1 MKAVRI
7 DAYGDRSVLQ
17 FEDAPKPAIKPDDA
31 LVRIVAAAV
40 NPIDWKIRQG
50 RLNTVAPYVF
60 PLTLGWDFSGVI
72 DALGSEVS
80 NFAVGD
86 AVFSRP
92 DIRRDGSYAE
102 YIAVRAVEIARKP
115 KTISHVEAASI
126 PLAGITAWETIVSVG
141 NLVAGQK
148 ALIHAA
154 SGGVGSLAVQI
165 AKWRGAHVVA
175 TTSSANIELVRS
187 LGADQVIDYRN
198 ERFADK
204 VKDVDLVVDTIGGD
218 VQASSWSVLRR
229 GGILASTVSVPSAER
244 AAALGVRSAHVLIS
258 PNASVLDQLAG
269 LVDAGRLRT
278 LIGGE
283 FALRNIAD
291 AHALS
296 EFRSNRRQDRP
307 LCWATVSR
315 DAF

>member
-7 DAYGDRSVLQ
+7 HAYGDRSVLQ
-17 FEDAPKPAIKPDDA
+17 FEDAPKPAIARDEA
-31 LVRIVAAAV
+31 LVRVVAAAV

-50 RLNTVAPYVF
+50 HLKTMVPYVF

-72 DALGSEVS
+72 EALGSEVS
-80 NFAVGD
+80 GLAVGD

-102 YIAVRAVEIARKP
+102 YVAVRAVEIARKP
-115 KTISHVEAASI
+115 KTISHIEAASI
-126 PLAGITAWETIVSVG
+126 PLVGITAWETIVSVG

-165 AKWRGAHVVA
+165 AKSRGAHVVA

-198 ERFADK
+198 QRFTDK
-204 VKDVDLVVDTIGGD
+204 VKDVDVVVDTVGGD

-229 GGILASTVSVPSAER
+229 GGILVSTVSVPSIER
-244 AAALGVRSAHVLIS
+244 AAALGVRSAFVLIS
-258 PNASVLDQLAG
+258 PNAAVLDQLAG
-269 LVDAGRLRT
+269 LVDAGKLRP

-283 FALRNIAD
+283 FALRNVAD

-296 EFRSNRRQDRP
+296 ETSR
-307 LCWATVSR
+307 TVGKIVIYVGQP
-315 DAF
+315 

>member
-7 DAYGDRSVLQ
+7 HAYGDRSVLQ
-17 FEDAPKPAIKPDDA
+17 FEDTPKPEVKPDDA

-50 RLNTVAPYVF
+50 HLKAFVPYVF

-72 DALGSEVS
+72 EALGSEVS
-80 NFAVGD
+80 SFAVGD

-92 DIRRDGSYAE
+92 DVRRDGSYAE
-102 YIAVRAVEIARKP
+102 YIAVRAVELARKP

-126 PLAGITAWETIVSVG
+126 PLVGITAWESIVAVG
-141 NLVAGQK
+141 ALAAGQT

-165 AKWRGAHVVA
+165 AKWRGAHVIA
-175 TTSSANIELVRS
+175 TTSKANVELVRS

-198 ERFADK
+198 ERFAEK
-204 VKDVDLVVDTIGGD
+204 VKDVDLVIDTIGGE

-229 GGILASTVSVPSAER
+229 DGILVSTVSVPSVER
-244 AAALGVRSAHVLIS
+244 AAALGVRSAHILIG
-258 PNASVLDQLAG
+258 PDAAVLDQLAG
-269 LVDAGRLRT
+269 LVDSGKLRT

-283 FALRNIAD
+283 FALQNIAD

-296 EFRSNRRQDRP
+296 ETSR
-307 LCWATVSR
+307 TVGKIVIYVGQP
-315 DAF
+315 

>member
-7 DAYGDRSVLQ
+7 HAYGDRSVLQ
-17 FEDAPKPAIKPDDA
+17 FEDAPKPEIKPDEA

-50 RLNTVAPYVF
+50 HLKTMVPYVF

-72 DALGSEVS
+72 EALGSEVS
-80 NFAVGD
+80 GFAVGD
-86 AVFSRP
+86 GVFSRP

-126 PLAGITAWETIVSVG
+126 PLAGITAWETVVSIG
-141 NLVAGQK
+141 NLAAGQK

-165 AKWRGAHVVA
+165 AKLRGAHVVA

-198 ERFADK
+198 ERFAEK
-204 VKDVDLVVDTIGGD
+204 AKDVDLVVDTIGGE

-229 GGILASTVSVPSAER
+229 GGILVSTVSVPSVER
-244 AAALGVRSAHVLIS
+244 AAALGVRSAHILIG
-258 PNASVLDQLAG
+258 PDAAVLDQLAALLDSG
-269 LVDAGRLRT
+269 KLRT

-283 FALRNIAD
+283 FALRDIAA

-296 EFRSNRRQDRP
+296 ESGR
-307 LCWATVSR
+307 TVGKIVLYVGQP
-315 DAF
+315 

>member
-7 DAYGDRSVLQ
+7 RAYGDSSVLQ
-17 FEDAPKPAIKPDDA
+17 FEDAPKPDIKPDEV

-40 NPIDWKIRQG
+40 NPVDWKIRQG
-50 RLNTVAPYVF
+50 HLKTMVPYVF

-72 DALGSEVS
+72 EALGSEVS
-80 NFAVGD
+80 GLAVGD

-102 YIAVRAVEIARKP
+102 YVAVRAVEIARKP
-115 KTISHVEAASI
+115 KTISHIEAASI
-126 PLAGITAWETIVSVG
+126 PLVGITAWETIVSVG

-165 AKWRGAHVVA
+165 AKSRGAHVVA

-198 ERFADK
+198 QRFTDK
-204 VKDVDLVVDTIGGD
+204 VKDVDVVVDTVGGD

-229 GGILASTVSVPSAER
+229 GGVLVSTVSVPPIER
-244 AAALGVRSAHVLIS
+244 ATALGVRSAFVLIS
-258 PNASVLDQLAG
+258 PNAAVLDQLAG
-269 LVDAGRLRT
+269 LVDAGKLRP

-283 FALRNIAD
+283 FALRNVAD

-296 EFRSNRRQDRP
+296 ESGR
-307 LCWATVSR
+307 TVGKIVLYVGQP
-315 DAF
+315 

>member
-7 DAYGDRSVLQ
+7 HAYGDRSVLQ
-17 FEDAPKPAIKPDDA
+17 FEDAPKPEVKPDEA

-50 RLNTVAPYVF
+50 HLKAFVPYVF

-72 DALGSEVS
+72 EELGSQVS
-80 NFAVGD
+80 SFAVGD

-92 DIRRDGSYAE
+92 DVRRDGSYAE
-102 YIAVRAVEIARKP
+102 YIAVRAVELARKP

-126 PLAGITAWETIVSVG
+126 PLAGITAWESIVAVG
-141 NLVAGQK
+141 TLAAGQT

-165 AKWRGAHVVA
+165 AKWRGARVVA
-175 TTSSANIELVRS
+175 TTSKANVELVRS

-198 ERFADK
+198 ERFAEK
-204 VKDVDLVVDTIGGD
+204 VKDVDLVVDTIGGE

-229 GGILASTVSVPSAER
+229 GGILVSTVSVPSVER
-244 AAALGVRSAHVLIS
+244 AAALGVRSAHILIG
-258 PNASVLDQLAG
+258 PDAAVLDRLAG
-269 LVDAGRLRT
+269 LVDSGKLRP

-283 FALRNIAD
+283 FALQDLAE

-296 EFRSNRRQDRP
+296 ESGR
-307 LCWATVSR
+307 TVGKIVLYVGQP
-315 DAF
+315 

>member
-7 DAYGDRSVLQ
+7 HAYGDRSVLQ
-17 FEDAPKPAIKPDDA
+17 FGDAPKPAIAPDEA
-31 LVRIVAAAV
+31 LVRVVAAAV

-50 RLNTVAPYVF
+50 HLKTMVPYVF

-72 DALGSEVS
+72 EALGSEVS
-80 NFAVGD
+80 SLAVGD

-102 YIAVRAVEIARKP
+102 YVAVRAVEIARKP
-115 KTISHVEAASI
+115 KTISHIEAASI
-126 PLAGITAWETIVSVG
+126 PLVGITAWETIVSVG

-165 AKWRGAHVVA
+165 AKSRGAHVVA

-198 ERFADK
+198 QRFADN
-204 VKDVDLVVDTIGGD
+204 VKDVDVVVDTVGGD

-229 GGILASTVSVPSAER
+229 GGILVSTVSVPSIER
-244 AAALGVRSAHVLIS
+244 AAALGVRSAFVLIS
-258 PNASVLDQLAG
+258 PNAAVLDQLAG
-269 LVDAGRLRT
+269 LVDAGKLRP

-283 FALRNIAD
+283 FALRNVAD

-296 EFRSNRRQDRP
+296 ESGR
-307 LCWATVSR
+307 TVGKIVLYVGQP
-315 DAF
+315 

>member
-1 MKAVRI
+1 
-7 DAYGDRSVLQ
+7 
-17 FEDAPKPAIKPDDA
+17 
-31 LVRIVAAAV
+31 
-40 NPIDWKIRQG
+40 
-50 RLNTVAPYVF
+50 
-60 PLTLGWDFSGVI
+60 LTLGWDFSGVI
-72 DALGSEVS
+72 EALGSEVS
-80 NFAVGD
+80 GLAVGD

-102 YIAVRAVEIARKP
+102 YVAVRAVEIARKP
-115 KTISHVEAASI
+115 KTISHIEAASI
-126 PLAGITAWETIVSVG
+126 PLVGITAWETIVSVG

-165 AKWRGAHVVA
+165 AKSRGAHVVA

-198 ERFADK
+198 QRFTDK
-204 VKDVDLVVDTIGGD
+204 VKDVDVVVDTVGGD

-229 GGILASTVSVPSAER
+229 GGILVSTVSVPSIER
-244 AAALGVRSAHVLIS
+244 AAALGVRSAFVLIS
-258 PNASVLDQLAG
+258 PNAAVLDQLAG
-269 LVDAGRLRT
+269 LVDAGKLRP

-283 FALRNIAD
+283 FALRNVAD

-296 EFRSNRRQDRP
+296 ESGR
-307 LCWATVSR
+307 TVGKIVLYVGQP
-315 DAF
+315 

>member
-7 DAYGDRSVLQ
+7 HAYGDRSVLQ
-17 FEDAPKPAIKPDDA
+17 FEDAPKPDIKPDEA

-40 NPIDWKIRQG
+40 NPIDWKIRLG
-50 RLNTVAPYVF
+50 HLKAFVPYVF

-72 DALGSEVS
+72 EALGSQVS
-80 NFAVGD
+80 SFAVGD

-141 NLVAGQK
+141 NLAAGQK

-175 TTSSANIELVRS
+175 TTSSANVELVRS
-187 LGADQVIDYRN
+187 LGADQVIDYLN
-198 ERFADK
+198 ERFADE
-204 VKDVDLVVDTIGGD
+204 VKDVDLVVDTIGGE

-229 GGILASTVSVPSAER
+229 GGILVSTVSVPSVER
-244 AAALGVRSAHVLIS
+244 AAAQGVRSAHVLIG
-258 PNASVLDQLAG
+258 PDPAVLDRLAA
-269 LVDAGRLRT
+269 LVDLGKLRT

-283 FALRNIAD
+283 FALQDIAE

-296 EFRSNRRQDRP
+296 ETSR
-307 LCWATVSR
+307 TVGKIVIYVGQP
-315 DAF
+315 

>member
-7 DAYGDRSVLQ
+7 HAYGDRSVLQ
-17 FEDAPKPAIKPDDA
+17 FGDAPKPAIAPDEA
-31 LVRIVAAAV
+31 LVRVVAAAV

-50 RLNTVAPYVF
+50 HLKTMVPYVF

-72 DALGSEVS
+72 EALGSEVS
-80 NFAVGD
+80 SLAVGD

-102 YIAVRAVEIARKP
+102 YVAVRAVEIARKP
-115 KTISHVEAASI
+115 KTISHIEAASI
-126 PLAGITAWETIVSVG
+126 PLVGITAWETIVSVG

-148 ALIHAA
+148 ALIYAA

-165 AKWRGAHVVA
+165 AKSRGAHVVA

-198 ERFADK
+198 QRFADN
-204 VKDVDLVVDTIGGD
+204 VKDVDVVVDTVGGD

-229 GGILASTVSVPSAER
+229 GGILVSTVSVPSIER
-244 AAALGVRSAHVLIS
+244 AAALGVRSAFVLIS
-258 PNASVLDQLAG
+258 PNAAVLDQLAG
-269 LVDAGRLRT
+269 LVDAGKLRP

-283 FALRNIAD
+283 FALRNVAD

-296 EFRSNRRQDRP
+296 EFGR
-307 LCWATVSR
+307 TVGKIVLYVGQP
-315 DAF
+315 

>member
-1 MKAVRI
+1 VKAVRI
-7 DAYGDRSVLQ
+7 HAYGDGSVLQ
-17 FEDAPKPAIKPDDA
+17 FEDAPKPEIKPDEA

-115 KTISHVEAASI
+115 KTISHIEAASI
-126 PLAGITAWETIVSVG
+126 PLVGITAWETIVSVG

-175 TTSSANIELVRS
+175 TTFGSRS
-187 LGADQVIDYRN
+187 V
-198 ERFADK
+198 
-204 VKDVDLVVDTIGGD
+204 GGP
-218 VQASSWSVLRR
+218 
-229 GGILASTVSVPSAER
+229 G
-244 AAALGVRSAHVLIS
+244 
-258 PNASVLDQLAG
+258 
-269 LVDAGRLRT
+269 
-278 LIGGE
+278 
-283 FALRNIAD
+283 
-291 AHALS
+291 
-296 EFRSNRRQDRP
+296 
-307 LCWATVSR
+307 
-315 DAF
+315 

>member
-7 DAYGDRSVLQ
+7 HAYGDRSVLQ
-17 FEDAPKPAIKPDDA
+17 FEDAPKPAIARDEA
-31 LVRIVAAAV
+31 LVRVVAAAV

-50 RLNTVAPYVF
+50 HLKTMVPYVF

-72 DALGSEVS
+72 EALGSEVS
-80 NFAVGD
+80 GLAVGD

-102 YIAVRAVEIARKP
+102 YVAVRAVEIARKP
-115 KTISHVEAASI
+115 KTISHIEAASI
-126 PLAGITAWETIVSVG
+126 PLVGITAWETIVSVG

-165 AKWRGAHVVA
+165 AKSRGAHVVA

-198 ERFADK
+198 QRFTDK
-204 VKDVDLVVDTIGGD
+204 VKDVDVVVDTVGGD

-229 GGILASTVSVPSAER
+229 GGILVSTVSVPSIER
-244 AAALGVRSAHVLIS
+244 AAALGVRSAFVLIS
-258 PNASVLDQLAG
+258 PNAAVLDQLAG
-269 LVDAGRLRT
+269 LVDAGKLRP

-283 FALRNIAD
+283 FALQNVAD

-296 EFRSNRRQDRP
+296 ESGR
-307 LCWATVSR
+307 TVGKIVLYVGQP
-315 DAF
+315 

>member
-1 MKAVRI
+1 LSPASSLAKFKEIVMKAVRI
-7 DAYGDRSVLQ
+7 HAYGDRSVLQ
-17 FEDAPKPAIKPDDA
+17 FEDAPKPEIKPDEA

-40 NPIDWKIRQG
+40 NPVDWKIRQG
-50 RLNTVAPYVF
+50 HLKTMVPYVF

-72 DALGSEVS
+72 EALGSEVS
-80 NFAVGD
+80 SFAIGD

-92 DIRRDGSYAE
+92 DIRRNGSYAE

-126 PLAGITAWETIVSVG
+126 PLAGITAWETIVSIG
-141 NLVAGQK
+141 NLAAGQK

-165 AKWRGAHVVA
+165 AKSRGAHVVA
-175 TTSSANIELVRS
+175 TTSSANVELVRS

-229 GGILASTVSVPSAER
+229 GGVLVSTVSVPPSNARRPWASAAPSCSSAPTPRFSISWR
-244 AAALGVRSAHVLIS
+244 AWLTR
-258 PNASVLDQLAG
+258 ASCA
-269 LVDAGRLRT
+269 
-278 LIGGE
+278 
-283 FALRNIAD
+283 
-291 AHALS
+291 
-296 EFRSNRRQDRP
+296 P
-307 LCWATVSR
+307 
-315 DAF
+315 

>member
-7 DAYGDRSVLQ
+7 HAYGDRSVLQ
-17 FEDAPKPAIKPDDA
+17 FEDAPKPEVKPDEA

-50 RLNTVAPYVF
+50 HLKAFVPYVF

-72 DALGSEVS
+72 EELGSEVS
-80 NFAVGD
+80 TFAVGD

-92 DIRRDGSYAE
+92 EVRRDGSYAE
-102 YIAVRAVEIARKP
+102 YIAVRAVELARKP

-126 PLAGITAWETIVSVG
+126 PLAGITAWESIVAVG
-141 NLVAGQK
+141 TLAAGQTV
-148 ALIHAA
+148 LIHAA

-165 AKWRGAHVVA
+165 AKWRGARVVA
-175 TTSSANIELVRS
+175 TTSKANVELVRS
-187 LGADQVIDYRN
+187 LGADQVIDYRS
-198 ERFADK
+198 ERFAEK
-204 VKDVDLVVDTIGGD
+204 VKDVDLVVDTIGGE

-229 GGILASTVSVPSAER
+229 GGILVSTVSVPSVER
-244 AAALGVRSAHVLIS
+244 AAALGVRSAHILIG
-258 PNASVLDQLAG
+258 PDAAVLDQLSG
-269 LVDAGRLRT
+269 LIDSGKLRT

-296 EFRSNRRQDRP
+296 ESGR
-307 LCWATVSR
+307 TVGKIVLYVGQP
-315 DAF
+315 

>member
-7 DAYGDRSVLQ
+7 HAYGDRSVLQ
-17 FEDAPKPAIKPDDA
+17 FEDAPKPAIAPDEA
-31 LVRIVAAAV
+31 LVRVVAAAV

-50 RLNTVAPYVF
+50 HLKTMVPYVF

-72 DALGSEVS
+72 EALGSEVS
-80 NFAVGD
+80 GLAVGD

-102 YIAVRAVEIARKP
+102 YVAVRAVEIARKP
-115 KTISHVEAASI
+115 KTISHIEAASI
-126 PLAGITAWETIVSVG
+126 PLVGTIVSVG

-165 AKWRGAHVVA
+165 AKSRGAHVVA

-198 ERFADK
+198 QRFTDK
-204 VKDVDLVVDTIGGD
+204 VKDVDVVVDTVGGD

-229 GGILASTVSVPSAER
+229 GGILVSTVSVPSIER
-244 AAALGVRSAHVLIS
+244 AAALGVRSAFVLIS
-258 PNASVLDQLAG
+258 PNAAVLDQLAG
-269 LVDAGRLRT
+269 LVDAGKLRP

-283 FALRNIAD
+283 FALRNVAD

-296 EFRSNRRQDRP
+296 ESGR
-307 LCWATVSR
+307 TVGKIVLYVGQP
-315 DAF
+315 

>member
-1 MKAVRI
+1 VR
-7 DAYGDRSVLQ
+7 V
-17 FEDAPKPAIKPDDA
+17 
-31 LVRIVAAAV
+31 VAAAV

-50 RLNTVAPYVF
+50 HLKTMVPYVF

-72 DALGSEVS
+72 EALGSEVS
-80 NFAVGD
+80 GLAVGD

-102 YIAVRAVEIARKP
+102 YVAVRAVEIARKP
-115 KTISHVEAASI
+115 KTISHIEAASI
-126 PLAGITAWETIVSVG
+126 PLVGITAWETIVSVG

-165 AKWRGAHVVA
+165 AKSRGAHVVA

-198 ERFADK
+198 QRFTDK
-204 VKDVDLVVDTIGGD
+204 VKDVDVVVDTVGGD

-229 GGILASTVSVPSAER
+229 GGILVSTVSVPSIER
-244 AAALGVRSAHVLIS
+244 AAALGVRSAFVLIS
-258 PNASVLDQLAG
+258 PNAAVLDQLAG
-269 LVDAGRLRT
+269 LVDAGKLRP

-283 FALRNIAD
+283 FALRNVAD

-296 EFRSNRRQDRP
+296 ESGR
-307 LCWATVSR
+307 TVGKIVLYVGQP
-315 DAF
+315 

>member
-7 DAYGDRSVLQ
+7 HAYGDRSVLQ
-17 FEDAPKPAIKPDDA
+17 FGDAPKPAIAPDEA
-31 LVRIVAAAV
+31 LVRVVAAAV

-50 RLNTVAPYVF
+50 HLKTMVPYVF

-72 DALGSEVS
+72 EALGSEVS
-80 NFAVGD
+80 SLAVGD

-102 YIAVRAVEIARKP
+102 YVAVRAVEIARKP
-115 KTISHVEAASI
+115 KTISHIEAASI
-126 PLAGITAWETIVSVG
+126 PLVGITAWETIVSVG

-148 ALIHAA
+148 ALIYAA

-165 AKWRGAHVVA
+165 AKSRGAHVVA

-198 ERFADK
+198 QRFADN
-204 VKDVDLVVDTIGGD
+204 VKDVDVVVDTVGGD

-229 GGILASTVSVPSAER
+229 GGILVSTVSVPSIER
-244 AAALGVRSAHVLIS
+244 AAALGVRSAFVLIS
-258 PNASVLDQLAG
+258 PNAAVLDQLAG
-269 LVDAGRLRT
+269 LVDAGKLRP

-283 FALRNIAD
+283 FALRNVAD

-296 EFRSNRRQDRP
+296 ESGR
-307 LCWATVSR
+307 TVGKIVLYVGQP
-315 DAF
+315 

>member
-7 DAYGDRSVLQ
+7 HAYGDRSVLQ
-17 FEDAPKPAIKPDDA
+17 FEDAPKPAIAPDEA
-31 LVRIVAAAV
+31 LVRVVAAAV

-50 RLNTVAPYVF
+50 HLKTMVPYVF

-72 DALGSEVS
+72 EALGSEVS
-80 NFAVGD
+80 GLAVGD

-102 YIAVRAVEIARKP
+102 YVAVRAVEIARKP
-115 KTISHVEAASI
+115 KTISHIEAASI
-126 PLAGITAWETIVSVG
+126 PLVGITAWETIVSVG

-165 AKWRGAHVVA
+165 AKSRGAHVVA

-198 ERFADK
+198 QRFTDK
-204 VKDVDLVVDTIGGD
+204 VKDVDVVVDTVGGD

-229 GGILASTVSVPSAER
+229 GGILVSTVSVPSIER
-244 AAALGVRSAHVLIS
+244 AAALGVRSAFVLIS
-258 PNASVLDQLAG
+258 PNAAVLDQLAG
-269 LVDAGRLRT
+269 LVDAGKLRP

-283 FALRNIAD
+283 FALRNVAD

-296 EFRSNRRQDRP
+296 ESGR
-307 LCWATVSR
+307 TVGKIVLYVGQP
-315 DAF
+315 

>member
-7 DAYGDRSVLQ
+7 HAYGDRSVLQ
-17 FEDAPKPAIKPDDA
+17 FEDAPKPEIKPDEA
-31 LVRIVAAAV
+31 LIRIVAAAV

-50 RLNTVAPYVF
+50 QLKAIVPYAF

-72 DALGSEVS
+72 EALGSQVS
-80 NFAVGD
+80 SFAVGD

-92 DIRRDGSYAE
+92 DVRRDGSYAE
-102 YIAVRAVEIARKP
+102 YIVVRAAELARKP

-126 PLAGITAWETIVSVG
+126 PLVGITAWESIVAVG
-141 NLVAGQK
+141 TLAPGQT

-165 AKWRGAHVVA
+165 AKWRGARVIA
-175 TTSSANIELVRS
+175 TTSKANVELVRS
-187 LGADQVIDYRN
+187 LGADQVIDYSN
-198 ERFADK
+198 ERFAEK
-204 VKDVDLVVDTIGGD
+204 VKDADLVVDTIGGE

-229 GGILASTVSVPSAER
+229 GGMLVSTVSVPSVER
-244 AAALGVRSAHVLIS
+244 AAELGVRSAHILIG
-258 PNASVLDQLAG
+258 PDAAVLDRLAG
-269 LVDAGRLRT
+269 LVDSGKLRT

-296 EFRSNRRQDRP
+296 ESGR
-307 LCWATVSR
+307 TVGKIVLYVGQP
-315 DAF
+315 

>member
-7 DAYGDRSVLQ
+7 HAYGDRSVLQ
-17 FEDAPKPAIKPDDA
+17 FEDAPKPEVKPDDA

-50 RLNTVAPYVF
+50 HLKAFVPYVF

-72 DALGSEVS
+72 EALGSEVS
-80 NFAVGD
+80 SFAVGD

-92 DIRRDGSYAE
+92 DVRRDGSYAE
-102 YIAVRAVEIARKP
+102 YIAVRAVELARKP

-126 PLAGITAWETIVSVG
+126 PLAGITAWESIVAVG
-141 NLVAGQK
+141 ALAAGQT

-165 AKWRGAHVVA
+165 AKWRGAHVIA
-175 TTSSANIELVRS
+175 TTSKANVELVRS

-198 ERFADK
+198 ERFAEK
-204 VKDVDLVVDTIGGD
+204 VKDVDLVVDTIGGE

-229 GGILASTVSVPSAER
+229 DGILVSTVSVPSVER
-244 AAALGVRSAHVLIS
+244 AAALGVRSAHILIG
-258 PNASVLDQLAG
+258 PDAAVLDQLAG
-269 LVDAGRLRT
+269 LVDSGKLRT

-296 EFRSNRRQDRP
+296 ETSR
-307 LCWATVSR
+307 TVGKIVIYVGQP
-315 DAF
+315 

>member
-7 DAYGDRSVLQ
+7 HAYGDRSVLQ
-17 FEDAPKPAIKPDDA
+17 FEDAPKPEVKPDEA

-50 RLNTVAPYVF
+50 HLKAFVPYVF

-72 DALGSEVS
+72 EELGSEVS
-80 NFAVGD
+80 TFAVGD

-92 DIRRDGSYAE
+92 EVRRDGSYAE
-102 YIAVRAVEIARKP
+102 YIAVRAVELARKP

-126 PLAGITAWETIVSVG
+126 PLAGITAWESIVAVG
-141 NLVAGQK
+141 TLAAGQT

-165 AKWRGAHVVA
+165 AKWRGARVVA
-175 TTSSANIELVRS
+175 TTSKANVELVRS
-187 LGADQVIDYRN
+187 LGADQVIDYRS
-198 ERFADK
+198 ERFAEK
-204 VKDVDLVVDTIGGD
+204 VKDVDLVIDTIGGE

-229 GGILASTVSVPSAER
+229 DGILVSTVSVPSVER
-244 AAALGVRSAHVLIS
+244 AAALGVRSAHILIG
-258 PNASVLDQLAG
+258 PDAAVLDQLSG
-269 LVDAGRLRT
+269 LIDSGKLRT

-296 EFRSNRRQDRP
+296 ESGR
-307 LCWATVSR
+307 TVGKIVLYVGQP
-315 DAF
+315 

>member
-1 MKAVRI
+1 MRV
-7 DAYGDRSVLQ
+7 
-17 FEDAPKPAIKPDDA
+17 
-31 LVRIVAAAV
+31 VAAAV

-50 RLNTVAPYVF
+50 HLKTMVPYVF

-72 DALGSEVS
+72 EALGSEVS
-80 NFAVGD
+80 GLAVGD

-102 YIAVRAVEIARKP
+102 YVAVRAVEIARKP
-115 KTISHVEAASI
+115 KTISHIEAASI
-126 PLAGITAWETIVSVG
+126 PLVGITAWETIVSVG

-165 AKWRGAHVVA
+165 AKSRGAHVVA

-198 ERFADK
+198 QRFTDK
-204 VKDVDLVVDTIGGD
+204 VKDVDVVVDTVGGD

-229 GGILASTVSVPSAER
+229 GGILVSTVSVPSIER
-244 AAALGVRSAHVLIS
+244 AAALGVRSAFVLIS
-258 PNASVLDQLAG
+258 PNAAVLDQLAG
-269 LVDAGRLRT
+269 LVDAGKLRP

-283 FALRNIAD
+283 FALRNVAD

-296 EFRSNRRQDRP
+296 ESGR
-307 LCWATVSR
+307 TVGKIVLYVGQP
-315 DAF
+315 

>member
-7 DAYGDRSVLQ
+7 RAYGDRSVLR
-17 FEDAPKPAIKPDDA
+17 FEDAPKPEIQPDEA

-40 NPIDWKIRQG
+40 NPVDWKIRQG
-50 RLNTVAPYVF
+50 HLQTMVPYAF

-72 DALGSEVS
+72 EGLGAEVA
-80 NFAVGD
+80 NFAIGD

-92 DIRRDGSYAE
+92 DIRRNGSYAE
-102 YIAVRAVEIARKP
+102 YIAVRAVEMARKP

-126 PLAGITAWETIVSVG
+126 PLVGITAWETIVTIG
-141 NLVAGQK
+141 NLAAGQT

-165 AKWRGAHVVA
+165 AKSRGARVVA

-198 ERFADK
+198 ERVADK

-229 GGILASTVSVPSAER
+229 GGILVSTVSVPPVER
-244 AAALGVRSAHVLIS
+244 ATALGVRSAFLFIS

-269 LVDAGRLRT
+269 LVDAGKLRT

-283 FALRNIAD
+283 FALRNIAE

-296 EFRSNRRQDRP
+296 ESGR
-307 LCWATVSR
+307 TVGKIVLYVGQP
-315 DAF
+315 